1 MIQLSPQGAYN
12 IIEPLLLFITGLA
25 VYSILVFNLY
35 KFVAR
40 RDIFDLNLRQ
50 YNRLQH
56 NFLYKTYA
64 VFLYFLEYLLFFPL
78 FLTVWFIAFSIM
90 IISLTKQTDVAI
102 VLLISM
108 AIVSTIR
115 VLSYYKQTLSKEVAK
130 LLPFALLAVFLMDI
144 SFFSWKK
151 SWNLLVQIPT
161 LIDIL
166 IYYFVFVVALE
177 FILRIFYS
185 IFKALSSR
193 DEK

>member
-102 VLLISM
+102 VLLI
-108 AIVSTIR
+108 
-115 VLSYYKQTLSKEVAK
+115 LNPQE
-130 LLPFALLAVFLMDI
+130 
-144 SFFSWKK
+144 
-151 SWNLLVQIPT
+151 LV
-161 LIDIL
+161 
-166 IYYFVFVVALE
+166 
-177 FILRIFYS
+177 
-185 IFKALSSR
+185 
-193 DEK
+193 

>member
-1 MIQLSPQGAYN
+1 MVQLSPQGAYN
-12 IIEPLLLFITGLA
+12 IIEPLVLFILGLA
-25 VYSILVFNLY
+25 VHSILVFNLY
-35 KFVAR
+35 KFVAK
-40 RDIFDLNLRQ
+40 RDIFELNLRQ

-56 NFLYKTYA
+56 KFLYKIYA
-64 VFLYFLEYLLFFPL
+64 TFLYFLEYLLFFPL

-90 IISLTKQTDVAI
+90 IISLTNQTDAAT

-144 SFFSWKK
+144 SFFSWEK
-151 SWNLLVQIPT
+151 SWNLLIQIPSM
-161 LIDIL
+161 LEIL
-166 IYYFVFVVALE
+166 IYYFAFVVGLE

-185 IFKALSSR
+185 ISKALFNR